1 MICIRDDVTHK
12 RANIYLL
19 EIEIIYIIVEFPS
32 FHTFSSAFKDV
43 SFNIKSKQSDL
54 HAVSPQ

>member
-1 MICIRDDVTHK
+1 MICIRDDITHK
-12 RANIYLL
+12 SANIYLL

-32 FHTFSSAFKDV
+32 FHTFSSVFKDV
-43 SFNIKSKQSDL
+43 SFSIKSKQLDL